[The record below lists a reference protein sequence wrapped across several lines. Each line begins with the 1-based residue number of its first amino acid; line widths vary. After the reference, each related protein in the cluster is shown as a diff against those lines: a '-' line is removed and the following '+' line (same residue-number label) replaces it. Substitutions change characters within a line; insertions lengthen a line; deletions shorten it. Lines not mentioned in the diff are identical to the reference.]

1 MGTDI
6 QKNIGLVIVALIT
19 VLIGLQVFPDI
30 VSAEQTAQATTG
42 LDNTAGTVLQF
53 VQVIT
58 AVAVLGMAG
67 LFFLK
72 KGKGG

>member
-1 MGTDI
+1 MGNSI

-19 VLIGLQVFPDI
+19 VLIGLEVFPDI
-30 VSAEQTAQATTG
+30 VSAEQTAQGAKG
-42 LDNTAGTVLQF
+42 LDTTAGTVLQF

-67 LFFLK
+67 LFFIGSK
-72 KGKGG
+72 KS